1 MYIDGGQQFRLGI
14 VFKFLDDASMTHLG
28 RRGSHE
34 AREFKDIASLE
45 RVAPFSR
52 VREKR
57 LAHCITGQKTPCT
70 FVVTTHYG
78 GVFVADDLTVED
90 YDGNAGI
97 HRFGYGRGDVFGF
110 VGRDGNQID
119 LLVDEVT
126 DILDL
131 LLAIVVATDQFHR
144 NTIVQEQFAFHLG
157 VLFRAPRS
165 LGALRH
171 ADAQSWFP
179 RRSAGTE

>member
-1 MYIDGGQQFRLGI
+1 MCIDGGQQFCLGI

-90 YDGNAGI
+90 HDRNSGI
-97 HRFGYGRGDVFGF
+97 VCFGHGGGDVFGF
-110 VGRDGNQID
+110 VRRDDNKID

-131 LLAIVVATDQFHR
+131 LLAIVVTTDQFHR

>member
-45 RVAPFSR
+45 RVR
-52 VREKR
+52 I
-57 LAHCITGQKTPCT
+57 AHCITGQKTPCT

-90 YDGNAGI
+90 HDRNSGI
-97 HRFGYGRGDVFGF
+97 VCFGHGGGDVFGF
-110 VGRDGNQID
+110 VRRDDNKID

-144 NTIVQEQFAFHLG
+144 DTIVQEQFAFHLG
-157 VLFRAPRS
+157 VLFRAPGP

-171 ADAQSWFP
+171 ADAQSRFP
-179 RRSAGTE
+179 RRCAGTE